1 MMLFCVGKTS
11 GTNPSEMQGLEALI
25 MTHAIQGRS
34 SGSQLIKKNPQWIL
48 LPVSSKM
55 VIAFTGHLYYGKL

>member
-34 SGSQLIKKNPQWIL
+34 SGSQLIKKKSSMDFVTCLIKDGDCIYWSPL
-48 LPVSSKM
+48 LR
-55 VIAFTGHLYYGKL
+55 